1 MDLAFLR
8 SVGTISDGRGAA
20 AERYLVSH
28 GIAHHLQRLLGITE
42 GVERQRERVPRAEW
56 ERLVL
61 REELQAEFLAGS
73 LLAAFDREMG
83 PVELGGGWEF
93 VVEEVRDEVA
103 RQGDRSYRE
112 RFHVGDL
119 AQRVRWLARGLLSQD
134 LGAES
139 PFEVP
144 FESL

>member
-83 PVELGGGWEF
+83 PVELGGGWEGDAIAADDGRAQGTRHE
-93 VVEEVRDEVA
+93 VSRHLEGLVEHRLKTARDDAQV
-103 RQGDRSYRE
+103 
-112 RFHVGDL
+112 DL
-119 AQRVRWLARGLLSQD
+119 
-134 LGAES
+134 
-139 PFEVP
+139 
-144 FESL
+144 